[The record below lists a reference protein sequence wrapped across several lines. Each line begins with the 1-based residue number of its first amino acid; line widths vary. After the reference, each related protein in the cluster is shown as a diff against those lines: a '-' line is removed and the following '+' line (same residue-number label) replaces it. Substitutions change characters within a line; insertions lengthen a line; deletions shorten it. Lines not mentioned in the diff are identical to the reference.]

1 MAMVRTGIR
10 PQFGYYRLP
19 GTFHAVLPGN
29 CKKSQ
34 DTLGMN
40 RQLKLF
46 MREE

>member
-1 MAMVRTGIR
+1 MAVVGTGIR

-19 GTFHAVLPGN
+19 GTFHAVLAGN